1 MQCKRYTFASKTKQI
16 KLMSSSV
23 ITHDGVIDSI
33 SNHLVRV
40 RIINMSACSGCHA
53 KGACNA
59 ADQEEKIID
68 VYTDGTKH
76 KLGEK
81 VTIASKLSTG
91 FKALLYG
98 YLLPFILV
106 LITLIVLTVMNLN
119 EIKAGLFSLATLV
132 PYYFILF
139 IFRKHIKKN
148 FTFEIL
154 T

>member
-1 MQCKRYTFASKTKQI
+1 
-16 KLMSSSV
+16 MSSSV
-23 ITHDGVIDSI
+23 ITHDGVVDSI

-59 ADQEEKIID
+59 SDQEEKIID
-68 VYTDGTKH
+68 VYTDATKY

-98 YLLPFILV
+98 YVFPFVIVLL
-106 LITLIVLTVMNLN
+106 TLIILTVLNMN
-119 EIKAGLFSLATLV
+119 EIRAGLISLATLV

-139 IFRKHIKKN
+139 MFRKNIKKD